1 MRPVV
6 VKLGGSLLGSGDTS
20 LEDLARLQGKGHR
33 LVAVHGGGKEL
44 TRWLE
49 RLGIRSRFVD
59 GLRVTDEA
67 SLPVVVAVLAGLVN
81 KELVAAINRYGGR
94 AVGLSGIDGNLLEAV
109 REREELG
116 FVGRIVKVHTGPIL
130 DLVERGYLPVI
141 SPLGIERE
149 TGAPLNINADT
160 AAGEIAAALGAER
173 LIFLSDIPG
182 VLGREGRPLP
192 TLTPEE
198 AARLKSEGVISSGMI
213 PKLEAGFRAL
223 KSGTPCRIIDG
234 RQPRILLRE
243 LEGGA
248 PGTSLKEG

>member
-1 MRPVV
+1 MRPIV

-20 LEDLARLQGKGHR
+20 LEDLARLQGQGYP
-33 LVAVHGGGKEL
+33 LVAVHGGGREL

-49 RLGIRSRFVD
+49 RLGLRSQFID

-81 KELVAAINRYGGR
+81 KELVAAINRHGGR
-94 AVGLSGIDGNLLEAV
+94 AIGLSGIDGNLLEAV

-130 DLVERGYLPVI
+130 ELLEKGYLPVI
-141 SPLGIERE
+141 SPLGVEKE
-149 TGAPLNINADT
+149 TGTPLNINADT
-160 AAGEIAAALGAER
+160 AAGEIAAALSAER

-182 VLGREGRPLP
+182 VLGRDGQPLS

-198 AARLKSEGVISSGMI
+198 AARLKEEGVISSGMI

-223 KSGTPCRIIDG
+223 KSGTLCRIING
-234 RQPRILLRE
+234 RQPHTLLQE
-243 LEGGA
+243 LGGGA